1 MTIQHH
7 DPYDN
12 SQLLDTDNNSTRQSN
27 DTTDDPAFLKLRDT
41 IRQILDEKS
50 GEIHDLN
57 LGSNAGRLVLSR
69 IIAESLKTPIL

>member
-12 SQLLDTDNNSTRQSN
+12 SQLLDTDNNSTRQSD
-27 DTTDDPAFLKLRDT
+27 DTTDDPGFIELRDT
-41 IRQILDEKS
+41 IRQILDDKS

>member
-7 DPYDN
+7 DLYDN
-12 SQLLDTDNNSTRQSN
+12 SQMLDTDNNSTRQSD
-27 DTTDDPAFLKLRDT
+27 DTTDDPGFIKLRDT

-69 IIAESLKTPIL
+69 IIAESLKTRIL

>member
-7 DPYDN
+7 DLYDT
-12 SQLLDTDNNSTRQSN
+12 SQVLDTDNNSTRQS
-27 DTTDDPAFLKLRDT
+27 DDTDDDSGFLKLRDA

-57 LGSNAGRLVLSR
+57 LASNAGRLILSR
-69 IIAESLKTPIL
+69 IIAESLKTRIL

>member
-12 SQLLDTDNNSTRQSN
+12 SQLLDTDNNSTRQSD
-27 DTTDDPAFLKLRDT
+27 DTTEDPGFIELRDT
-41 IRQILDEKS
+41 IRQILDDKS

>member
-7 DPYDN
+7 DLYDT
-12 SQLLDTDNNSTRQSN
+12 SQVLDTDNNSTRQS
-27 DTTDDPAFLKLRDT
+27 DDADDDRGFLKLRDT

-57 LGSNAGRLVLSR
+57 LASNAGRLILSR
-69 IIAESLKTPIL
+69 IIAESLKTRIL

>member
-7 DPYDN
+7 DLYDN
-12 SQLLDTDNNSTRQSN
+12 SQMLDTDNNSTRQS
-27 DTTDDPAFLKLRDT
+27 DDADDDRGFLKLRDT

-57 LGSNAGRLVLSR
+57 LASNAGRLVLSR
-69 IIAESLKTPIL
+69 IIAESLKTRIL

>member
-7 DPYDN
+7 DLYDT
-12 SQLLDTDNNSTRQSN
+12 SQVLDTDNNSTRQS
-27 DTTDDPAFLKLRDT
+27 DDADVGRGFLKLRDT

-57 LGSNAGRLVLSR
+57 LASNAGRLILSR
-69 IIAESLKTPIL
+69 IIAESLKTRIL

>member
-7 DPYDN
+7 DLYDT
-12 SQLLDTDNNSTRQSN
+12 SQVLDTDNNSTRQS
-27 DTTDDPAFLKLRDT
+27 DDTDDDRGFLKLRDT

-57 LGSNAGRLVLSR
+57 LASNAGRLVLSR
-69 IIAESLKTPIL
+69 IIAESLKTRIL

>member
-7 DPYDN
+7 DLYDT
-12 SQLLDTDNNSTRQSN
+12 SQVLDTDNNSTRQS
-27 DTTDDPAFLKLRDT
+27 DDTDDDRGFLKLRDT

-57 LGSNAGRLVLSR
+57 LASNAGRLILSR
-69 IIAESLKTPIL
+69 IIAESLKTRIL

>member
-7 DPYDN
+7 DLYDN
-12 SQLLDTDNNSTRQSN
+12 SQMLDTDNNSTRQKD
-27 DTTDDPAFLKLRDT
+27 DTYDDRGFLKLRDT

-57 LGSNAGRLVLSR
+57 LASNAGRLILSR
-69 IIAESLKTPIL
+69 IIAESLKTRIL